1 MKNTLIFCEGKNID
15 EGQSLDTPV
24 LLKLLNGISGVTI
37 IPVGGKR
44 SLLAFIDGYTK
55 RGGVIRPDL
64 SIGLR
69 DRDFDFPIPTNEA
82 LIETRDN
89 KLNAAK
95 LVYATYRTCIENYLL
110 DATLMSR
117 FVVTKGLNIQAD
129 ISEIMRQSA
138 KDIRYYT
145 ASRHALGKVQVPVN
159 IKTSWTNKS
168 GQLPDSLDKKT
179 IIKESRQMIVNYR
192 SPIEKVTFKKF
203 NDAFQ
208 DFSDVFEAETHYTKD
223 EYLIYANG
231 KDLAKSF
238 SNQFHTITGRPFP
251 NWKEYYTFAIKE
263 IDFTQFEDFKQ
274 LLDLVKS

>member
-15 EGQSLDTPV
+15 EGQSLDIHV

-89 KLNAAK
+89 ALNAAK

-110 DATLMSR
+110 DPTLMSQ
-117 FVVTKGLNIQAD
+117 FVATKGLNIQAD

-192 SPIEKVTFKKF
+192 SPIEKVTFK
-203 NDAFQ
+203 NAFQ
-208 DFSDVFEAETHYTKD
+208 DFSDVFEAETHYTNAD
-223 EYLIYANG
+223 YLIYANG

-263 IDFTQFEDFKQ
+263 IDFTKFEDFKQ

>member
-1 MKNTLIFCEGKNID
+1 MKNTLIFCEGKDIL
-15 EGQSLDTPV
+15 EGQSLDIHV
-24 LLKLLNGISGVTI
+24 LSKLLNGVSGVTI

-55 RGGVIRPDL
+55 RGGVIKPDL

-69 DRDFDFPIPTNEA
+69 DRDFDFPIPTNKS

-95 LVYATYRTCIENYLL
+95 LVYASYRTCIENYLL
-110 DATLMSR
+110 DTATITQFIENMGINSP
-117 FVVTKGLNIQAD
+117 VDV
-129 ISEIMRQSA
+129 SEIMRQSA

-145 ASRHALGKVQVPVN
+145 ASRHALGKVQIPVN

-179 IIKESRQMIVNYR
+179 ILKESWQLIDNYR
-192 SPIEKVTFKKF
+192 LPIEKVSFKKF
-203 NDAFQ
+203 KEAFQ
-208 DFSDVFEAETHYTKD
+208 EFSNIFEDESHYINED
-223 EYLIYANG
+223 YLIYANG

-238 SNQFHTITGRPFP
+238 SNQFQTIVGRPFP
-251 NWKEYYTFAIKE
+251 NWKDYYRFAIKE

-274 LLDLVKS
+274 LLDIVKA

>member
-24 LLKLLNGISGVTI
+24 LLKLLTGISGVTI

-89 KLNAAK
+89 ALNAAK
-95 LVYATYRTCIENYLL
+95 LVYTTYRTCIENYLL
-110 DATLMSR
+110 DPTLMSQ
-117 FVVTKGLNIQAD
+117 FMATKGLNIQAD

-192 SPIEKVTFKKF
+192 SPIEKVSIKKF
-203 NDAFQ
+203 KYAFR
-208 DFSDVFEAETHYTKD
+208 DFSDLFEDESHYTNKD
-223 EYLIYANG
+223 YLIYANG

-238 SNQFHTITGRPFP
+238 SNQFHKITGRPFP
-251 NWKEYYTFAIKE
+251 NWKDYYTFAIKE
-263 IDFTQFEDFKQ
+263 IDFAKFEDFKQ

>member
-15 EGQSLDTPV
+15 EGQSLDIHV

-89 KLNAAK
+89 ALNAAK

-110 DATLMSR
+110 DPTLMR
-117 FVVTKGLNIQAD
+117 QFVATKGLNIQAD

-159 IKTSWTNKS
+159 IRTSWTNKS

-208 DFSDVFEAETHYTKD
+208 DFSDVFEAESHYTNED
-223 EYLIYANG
+223 YLIYANG

-251 NWKEYYTFAIKE
+251 NWKDYYTFAIKE
-263 IDFTQFEDFKQ
+263 IDFTKFEDFKQ